1 MNEVQEF
8 PQTEKPVADLV
19 SESVEPVSVD
29 TNNSNSSTH
38 NENGDQ
44 AIGSNGHDHNQAASD
59 KTDST
64 AAEDETPS
72 LADETLEAAPVT
84 EKNNETTTGE
94 DWKERYIRLASE
106 FDNFKK
112 RTNKEKEQLI
122 RFGNE
127 QLLKAFLPLLDDL
140 ERAVRIAEQ
149 AQAQPALV
157 EGLQM
162 AQKNLLKS
170 LERQGVTPFDSVG
183 KPFDADLHEAIMSR
197 RVENANEKGIVLEEL
212 ERGFKYY
219 DKVIRFA
226 KVITGE

>member
-19 SESVEPVSVD
+19 SEAVEPVSVD
-29 TNNSNSSTH
+29 TNSNSTTH
-38 NENGDQ
+38 NGNGDQ
-44 AIGSNGHDHNQAASD
+44 AADGKDPNQAVNDNINSM
-59 KTDST
+59 
-64 AAEDETPS
+64 AAEDEIPGV
-72 LADETLEAAPVT
+72 ANETVEAAAVN

-112 RTNKEKEQLI
+112 RTNREKEQLI

-197 RVENANEKGIVLEEL
+197 RVENEHEKGIVLEEL